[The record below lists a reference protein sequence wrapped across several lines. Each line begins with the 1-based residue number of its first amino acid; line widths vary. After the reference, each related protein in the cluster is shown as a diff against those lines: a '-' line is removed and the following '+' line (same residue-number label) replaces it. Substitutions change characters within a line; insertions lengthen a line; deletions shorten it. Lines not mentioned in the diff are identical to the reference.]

1 MYVHTNRD
9 TQTFMVC
16 VYECNNFFKKKN
28 VMNLEE
34 NKVMEVHGRFGREKK
49 KRRGGDA
56 IIM

>member
-1 MYVHTNRD
+1 MYTQIETHRHTWY
-9 TQTFMVC
+9 
-16 VYECNNFFKKKN
+16 VYMSVTIFFFKK

-49 KRRGGDA
+49 KRREGDA